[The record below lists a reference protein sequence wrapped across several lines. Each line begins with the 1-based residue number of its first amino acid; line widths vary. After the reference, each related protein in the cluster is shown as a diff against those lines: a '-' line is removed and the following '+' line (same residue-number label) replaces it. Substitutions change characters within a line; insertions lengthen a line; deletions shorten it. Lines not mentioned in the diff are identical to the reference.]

1 MRINGEWYLCDDGVV
16 RPVIR
21 GEVLNVSG
29 FWEPTLFLVDIG
41 ADRTVLSAAILE
53 LLGFQPNEIVDD
65 IGGIG
70 GIAKAVVI
78 NTQVRLSCDDE
89 SKAVFR
95 GEFAAVI
102 HLEALD
108 ISVLGRDI
116 MDMFS
121 VIVDRQGEVVCLL
134 GQRHRYII
142 EEL

>member
-16 RPVIR
+16 RPIIR
-21 GEVLNVSG
+21 GEVLNVNG

-41 ADRTVLSAAILE
+41 ADRTVLNAAILE
-53 LLGFQPNEIVDD
+53 LLGFQPKEIFDK

-70 GIAKAVVI
+70 GIAKAVII
-78 NTQVRLSCDDE
+78 NTQVRLSCADE

-95 GEFAAVI
+95 GEFAAVV